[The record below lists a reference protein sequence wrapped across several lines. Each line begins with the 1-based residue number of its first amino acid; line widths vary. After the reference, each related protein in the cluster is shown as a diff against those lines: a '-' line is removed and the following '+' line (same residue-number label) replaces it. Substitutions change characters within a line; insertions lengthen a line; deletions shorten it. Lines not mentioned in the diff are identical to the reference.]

1 MNNKLA
7 QVIYDMR
14 HQPVIG
20 WVTIIG
26 TALSIFLIITVVMM
40 QQIQVMPFAPE
51 SNRDRMLYGIYFHK
65 RSIENTGNLDSSGG
79 LSHKRAE
86 QLYDGLDGAER
97 MSLFRPYISAEDVTG
112 TRGETFMA
120 KVRYAD
126 AAFWDIFDHK
136 LLYGRYFTEDEV
148 KSGTHVAV
156 LSEGTARRL
165 FGTDN
170 PVGQTYEHAHRPFL
184 VVGVVANSSVLA
196 TQAHGEVFL
205 PLPTD
210 DWDDGEWGD
219 VAAAI
224 LVKKGIDFSHIRDQV
239 RRRYAEMDTE
249 LASENYTTV
258 YHEAPFDQETMT
270 CLRGSNNTPDVSDS
284 RQMRYAIYAILLL
297 VPAINLSSMLHSRL
311 RRRVSEI
318 GIRRAFGC
326 TRSRIIL
333 DIIAENFMVT
343 LVGGIIG
350 LALGV
355 LFGLFYDGLYNAP
368 DGVAARPA
376 LSMLLNT
383 GSIAAALAACF
394 ILNIISAAV
403 PAWQAS
409 RVRPVEAINNKH

>member
-1 MNNKLA
+1 MNSKFA
-7 QVIYDMR
+7 QIVYDMR

-20 WVTIIG
+20 WVTVIG

-40 QQIQVMPFAPE
+40 QQVQVMPFAPE
-51 SNRDRMLYGIYFHK
+51 STRDRMLYGIYFHK
-65 RSIENTGNLDSSGG
+65 KSIENTGNNDSSGG
-79 LSHKRAE
+79 LSQKRAE
-86 QLYDGLDGAER
+86 QLYAGLEGVEH
-97 MSLFRPYISAEDVTG
+97 MSLFWPYTFAEDVEG
-112 TRGETFMA
+112 TLGETFMT

-126 AAFWDIFDHK
+126 AEFWKIFDHK
-136 LLYGRYFTEDEV
+136 LLHGRFFTEDEV
-148 KSGTHVAV
+148 KSGTDVAV

-170 PVGQTYEHAHRPFL
+170 PVGQTYQQAHQPFM

-196 TQAHGEVFL
+196 SHAYGEVFL
-205 PLPTD
+205 PLPTE
-210 DWDDGEWGD
+210 DDGDWGN

-224 LVKKGIDFSHIRDQV
+224 LVEKGVDFGHIRDQV
-239 RRRYAEMDTE
+239 RRRYAEIDTE
-249 LASENYTTV
+249 LAAENFKTV

-270 CLRGSNNTPDVSDS
+270 CLQGSNNTPNVDDS
-284 RQMRYAIYAILLL
+284 RRMRYIIYVILLL

-326 TRSRIIL
+326 TRSRIII

-343 LVGGIIG
+343 LIGGVLG
-350 LALGV
+350 LSLGV
-355 LFGLFYDGLYNAP
+355 LFGLFYDGLYTAP
-368 DGVAARPA
+368 DGIATRPA
-376 LSMLLNT
+376 LSMLLNL

-409 RVRPVEAINNKH
+409 RLRPVEAINNK